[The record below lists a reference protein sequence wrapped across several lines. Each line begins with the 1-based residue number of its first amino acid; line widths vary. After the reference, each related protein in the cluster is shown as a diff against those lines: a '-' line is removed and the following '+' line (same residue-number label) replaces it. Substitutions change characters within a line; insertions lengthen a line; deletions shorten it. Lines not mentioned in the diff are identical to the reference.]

1 MRRTDVPTQ
10 RRPRRR
16 QVSQGM
22 RVGNGRTAADAF
34 GFGVGAIV
42 ILHESPGP
50 SIAYLLPT
58 DRMKN
63 ETPQSKMLQV
73 EHPPGRVRHRR
84 GTSASGGPNNPSPT
98 VIPDLGV
105 GPLMLSKIRLGREAL
120 EVRAGG
126 HTRPSRLTS
135 HPRPPYTVIPSSKC
149 PHPSGFSLQA
159 SINQNGYEFNQLSIM
174 FNQVQSTINQ
184 PQSIDNQEQSLFNH
198 NLDPHPYIHPLP
210 PHPPIP
216 DNGPQAAALMHI
228 LGGETL

>member
-10 RRPRRR
+10 KRPRRR

-22 RVGNGRTAADAF
+22 RVGNGRTAADVIHPLWWTTSV
-34 GFGVGAIV
+34 GVGAIE
-42 ILHESPGP
+42 ILHPSPGP

-63 ETPQSKMLQV
+63 ETPQSKMLQ
-73 EHPPGRVRHRR
+73 VRHRR

-174 FNQVQSTINQ
+174 FNQVQSTTNQ

-198 NLDPHPYIHPLP
+198 NLDPHPPAPLAP
-210 PHPPIP
+210 SSPHPR
-216 DNGPQAAALMHI
+216 
-228 LGGETL
+228 